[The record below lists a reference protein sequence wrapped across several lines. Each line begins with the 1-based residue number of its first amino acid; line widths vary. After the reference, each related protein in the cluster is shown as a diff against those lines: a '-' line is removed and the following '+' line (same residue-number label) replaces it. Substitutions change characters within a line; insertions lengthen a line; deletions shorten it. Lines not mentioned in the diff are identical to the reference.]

1 MEYRPLSLATRLIAL
16 LTVSFSVLA
25 AESGPSPEQMA
36 DWQQRL
42 DRAAALQAEAKQRQA
57 EADGIL
63 ETKSVEC
70 RKKFLVN
77 SCLESASREHVAASR
92 EASRLENQSKAMQ
105 REVKKEQLTD
115 KDKRRAEEA
124 PEHDAEMARRKS
136 EVAAERQ
143 TAEEQ
148 AAAHKAAKEKKAA
161 EGASRKAAEAEKH
174 RRKVEEHEARVAAK
188 KQQAEQRSAGAA
200 EK

>member
-1 MEYRPLSLATRLIAL
+1 MEHRPLSLAARLIAL
-16 LTVSFSVLA
+16 LVVSFSVLA
-25 AESGPSPEQMA
+25 AESGPSPEQEA

-42 DRAAALQAEAKQRQA
+42 DRAAELQAEAKERKA

-63 ETKSVEC
+63 ETKSAEC

-77 SCLESASREHVAASR
+77 SCLESASREHVVASR
-92 EASRLENQSKAMQ
+92 EASRLENQGKAME

-124 PEHDAEMARRKS
+124 PARDAAMAARKS
-136 EVAAERQ
+136 EVASERQ
-143 TAEEQ
+143 TAEAQ
-148 AAAHKAAKEKKAA
+148 AAANKAAKEKKAA

-188 KQQAEQRSAGAA
+188 KQQAEQRSAGPA

>member
-1 MEYRPLSLATRLIAL
+1 MEHRPLPLASLLIAL
-16 LTVSFSVLA
+16 LVASLSAFA
-25 AESGPSPEQMA
+25 ADGGPSPEQMA

-42 DRAAALQAEAKQRQA
+42 DQAAALQAEARQRKA
-57 EADGIL
+57 EADNTL
-63 ETKSVEC
+63 DTKNVEC
-70 RKKFLVN
+70 GRKFLVN
-77 SCLESASREHVAASR
+77 SCREDAKREHVVATR
-92 EASRLENQSKAMQ
+92 EASRLENQGKAME

-124 PEHDAEMARRKS
+124 PAREAEMALRKS

-143 TAEEQ
+143 AAEEQ
-148 AAAHKAAKEKKAA
+148 MAADKAAKEKKAA

>member
-1 MEYRPLSLATRLIAL
+1 MEHRPLSLAALLIAL
-16 LTVSFSVLA
+16 LLVGSSVLA

-42 DRAAALQAEAKQRQA
+42 DQAAALQAEARQRQA
-57 EADGIL
+57 EADGLL

-77 SCLESASREHVAASR
+77 SCLESASREHVVASR
-92 EASRLENQSKAMQ
+92 EARRLENQGKAMQ
-105 REVKKEQLTD
+105 REVKKEQLND

-124 PEHDAEMARRKS
+124 PAHQAEMALRKS

-143 TAEEQ
+143 AADEQ
-148 AAAHKAAKEKKAA
+148 AAANKAAKEKKAA

-188 KQQAEQRSAGAA
+188 KREAEQRAAGAA
-200 EK
+200 AK

>member
-1 MEYRPLSLATRLIAL
+1 MEHRPLSLAARLIAL
-16 LTVSFSVLA
+16 LVVSFSVLA
-25 AESGPSPEQMA
+25 AESGPSPEQEA

-42 DRAAALQAEAKQRQA
+42 DRAAELQAEAKERKA

-63 ETKSVEC
+63 ETKSAEC

-77 SCLESASREHVAASR
+77 SCLESASREHVVASR
-92 EASRLENQSKAMQ
+92 EASRLENQGKAMK

-124 PEHDAEMARRKS
+124 PARDAAMAARKS
-136 EVAAERQ
+136 EVASERQ
-143 TAEEQ
+143 MAEAQ
-148 AAAHKAAKEKKAA
+148 AAANKAAKEKKAA

-188 KQQAEQRSAGAA
+188 KQQAEQRSAGPA

>member
-1 MEYRPLSLATRLIAL
+1 MEHRPLSLAARLIVL
-16 LTVSFSVLA
+16 LVVSFSALA
-25 AESGPSPEQMA
+25 ADSGPSPEQEA

-42 DRAAALQAEAKQRQA
+42 DRGAALQAEAKERKA
-57 EADGIL
+57 EADTIL
-63 ETKSVEC
+63 ETKNAEC

-77 SCLESASREHVAASR
+77 SCLEDAKREHVVATR
-92 EASRLENQSKAMQ
+92 EASRLENQGKAMQ
-105 REVKKEQLTD
+105 REVKKEQLSD
-115 KDKRRAEEA
+115 KDKRRAEAA
-124 PEHDAEMARRKS
+124 PERDAEMALRKS

-148 AAAHKAAKEKKAA
+148 AAANKAAKEKKAA

-188 KQQAEQRSAGAA
+188 KQEAEQRAAGAA
-200 EK
+200 AK